1 MEGKELINK
10 VVNGISKQIN
20 LDFKWDDD
28 KQVYLIKLPYPRSN
42 RKGNY
47 YYIANSLRD
56 EKLSNNLYTVYHSDR
71 YYFSFKNDFIIMNV
85 KDGYDLVYANNIP
98 VYNQLNNKF
107 EHYRNEV
114 EPKIKKINST
124 LKNNIWAPIN
134 LVNRIDWEIGNY
146 KRVYEQGGL
155 IND

>member
-71 YYFSFKNDFIIMNV
+71 YYFSFKNEFIIMNA

-107 EHYRNEV
+107 EHYRNQAK
-114 EPKIKKINST
+114 PTIKKINST

>member
-1 MEGKELINK
+1 MERNELINK
-10 VVNGISKQIN
+10 VVSGISKQIN

-71 YYFSFKNDFIIMNV
+71 YYFSFKNEFIIMNA

-98 VYNQLNNKF
+98 AYNQLNNKF
-107 EHYRNEV
+107 EHYRNQANPV
-114 EPKIKKINST
+114 IKKINSIH
-124 LKNNIWAPIN
+124 KNNLWAPIN

>member
-71 YYFSFKNDFIIMNV
+71 YYFSFKNEFIIMNA

-107 EHYRNEV
+107 EHYRNQAK
-114 EPKIKKINST
+114 PTIKKINSIH
-124 LKNNIWAPIN
+124 KNNLWEPVN
-134 LVNRIDWEIGNY
+134 LQARIDWEIGNY

>member
-1 MEGKELINK
+1 MEDKELINK
-10 VVNGISKQIN
+10 VVSGISKQIN

-71 YYFSFKNDFIIMNV
+71 YYFSFKNEFIIMNA

-98 VYNQLNNKF
+98 AYNQLNNKF
-107 EHYRNEV
+107 EHYRNQAN
-114 EPKIKKINST
+114 PTIKKINSIH
-124 LKNNIWAPIN
+124 KNNLWEPVN
-134 LVNRIDWEIGNY
+134 LQARIDWEIGNY